1 MHSTASP
8 LPEPPTTPQTVL
20 IVGEKGGKSRDALTA
35 AGYAVRAALDT
46 ETAAA
51 VTQQE
56 NVDLVILHD
65 SPPGATLEWLAQLRA
80 AGGRHEALVIA
91 ETLDLSAAVEALRLA
106 AADYLAAPVP
116 TETLLAKVRGTLSLP
131 GRSAPLGTSNAS
143 ANGDLAAA
151 GDYEFLWRS
160 IRKRYG
166 FDHMTSR
173 NPETRAS
180 YIAAARVARS
190 TASVIIEGETG
201 TGKEYLG
208 RAIHYLSDRR
218 DEKIVTINCAAI
230 PEALLES
237 ELFGHEKG
245 AFTSATA
252 RKTGLC
258 EEAHRGTLFLDEI
271 GEMSPP
277 MQGKLLRFLQ
287 DRSFV
292 RLGGTQPVDVDVR
305 VIAATNRD
313 LERRMEQGQFRED
326 LYYRLSVLCLKL
338 QPLRNRPED
347 ILCFAQHCLQQGRKR
362 WAVPAEGFSPRAEE
376 ELLRH
381 TWPGNLRELSNVVQR
396 GMLMA
401 EGRMIEPRH
410 LMLRRARQAELE
422 LEWGVERQAVGGRR

>member
-1 MHSTASP
+1 VQSCD
-8 LPEPPTTPQTVL
+8 PPTPKALEAEKAIL
-20 IVGEKGGKSRDALTA
+20 IVGGRGEKERATLAA
-35 AGYAVRAALDT
+35 AGYAMMVATDA
-46 ETAAA
+46 ETADT
-51 VTQQE
+51 VLQHE
-56 NVDLVILHD
+56 PVDLVVLHD
-65 SPPGATLEWLAQLRA
+65 GPPGFALEWLAGLRA
-80 AGGRHEALVIA
+80 AGGDHEVLVIA
-91 ETLDLSAAVEALRLA
+91 DTPEIPAAAEALRLA
-106 AADYLAAPVP
+106 AADYLAAPVSP
-116 TETLLAKVRGTLSLP
+116 EALLAKVRGTLSLP
-131 GRSAPLGTSNAS
+131 GRNAPIGP
-143 ANGDLAAA
+143 GDALAAA
-151 GDYEFLWRS
+151 GDYEFLWRNV
-160 IRKRYG
+160 RKRYG
-166 FDHMTSR
+166 FDHVPSR

-180 YIAAARVARS
+180 YIAGARVARS
-190 TASVIIEGETG
+190 SASVIIEGETG
-201 TGKEYLG
+201 TGKEYLS

-252 RKTGLC
+252 RKIGLC

-271 GEMSPP
+271 GELSPA

-313 LERRMEQGQFRED
+313 LERSMEQGLFRED

-347 ILCFAQHCLQQGRKR
+347 ILCFARHCLQQGRKR
-362 WAVPAEGFSPRAEE
+362 WAVLAEAFSARAED

-381 TWPGNLRELSNVVQR
+381 PWPGNLRELNNVVQR
-396 GMLMA
+396 AMLMA
-401 EGRMIEPRH
+401 EGRVIEPRH
-410 LMLRRARQAELE
+410 LMLRRARQAALS
-422 LEWGVERQAVGGRR
+422 LEWGVSRQEIGDERARR

>member
-1 MHSTASP
+1 M
-8 LPEPPTTPQTVL
+8 
-20 IVGEKGGKSRDALTA
+20 IVGERGGKTRETLAA
-35 AGYAVRAALDT
+35 AGYALLVAPDA
-46 ETAAA
+46 ETADT
-51 VTQQE
+51 VIQHE
-56 NVDLVILHD
+56 NVDLVVLHD
-65 SPPGATLEWLAQLRA
+65 SPPGVSLEWLARLRA
-80 AGGRHEALVIA
+80 GGGRHEALVIA
-91 ETLDLSAAVEALRLA
+91 ETLDLAAAVEALRLA

-116 TETLLAKVRGTLSLP
+116 TDTLLAKVRGTLSLP
-131 GRSAPLGTSNAS
+131 GRSAPVGS
-143 ANGDLAAA
+143 GDIPATGDFAAA

-190 TASVIIEGETG
+190 TASVILEGETG

-252 RKTGLC
+252 RKIGLC

-271 GEMSPP
+271 GEMSPA

-305 VIAATNRD
+305 IIAATNRD
-313 LERRMEQGQFRED
+313 LERSMEQGQFRED
-326 LYYRLSVLCLKL
+326 LYYRLSVLCLRL

-347 ILCFAQHCLQQGRKR
+347 ILCFARHCLRQGRKR
-362 WAVPAEGFSPRAEE
+362 WAVPAEEFSPRAEE

-381 TWPGNLRELSNVVQR
+381 SWPGNLRELNNVVQR
-396 GMLMA
+396 AMLMA

-410 LMLRRARQAELE
+410 LMLRRARQAALE
-422 LEWGVERQAVGGRR
+422 LEWGVAERQEMRR